1 MKTDREIM
9 WETGM
14 YIAENYPGVFLTS
27 GEVTYIGSKAGI
39 GYPKRFLSRWLKPF
53 ATKHGNNLWKVKT
66 KEEREEELGR
76 LVR

>member
-9 WETGM
+9 WEIGE
-14 YIAENYPGVFLTS
+14 YISREYPGVFLTS